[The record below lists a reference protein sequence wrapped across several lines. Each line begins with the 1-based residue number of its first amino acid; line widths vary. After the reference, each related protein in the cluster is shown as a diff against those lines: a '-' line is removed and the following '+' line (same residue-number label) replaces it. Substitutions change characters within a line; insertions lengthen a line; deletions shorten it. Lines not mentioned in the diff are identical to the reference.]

1 MVETTKKSKPSPKRR
16 RVTAGSRIQFN
27 TDRMVADVA
36 LRGWSNA
43 DLARHAKVSEA
54 SVMRF
59 LRGQGQ
65 TAPMCDKLARA
76 LGRNIRRYFVGIR
89 AQAVA

>member
-1 MVETTKKSKPSPKRR
+1 MVKTTKTPAPAKRR
-16 RVTAGSRIQFN
+16 RVTAGSRVHFD
-27 TDRMVADVA
+27 TERMLVDMT

-59 LRGQGQ
+59 LRGQGH
-65 TAPMCDKLARA
+65 TAPMCDKLAQA
-76 LGRNIRRYFVGIR
+76 LGRNIKRYFLGVR
-89 AQAVA
+89 EAVA

>member
-1 MVETTKKSKPSPKRR
+1 VVDTTKKSTRPR
-16 RVTAGSRIQFN
+16 RVTAGSRIQFD
-27 TDRMVADVA
+27 TDRMVADIA

-65 TAPMCDKLARA
+65 TSPMCDKLARA
-76 LGRNIRRYFVGIR
+76 LGRSIKRYFVGVR
-89 AQAVA
+89 ARAVA